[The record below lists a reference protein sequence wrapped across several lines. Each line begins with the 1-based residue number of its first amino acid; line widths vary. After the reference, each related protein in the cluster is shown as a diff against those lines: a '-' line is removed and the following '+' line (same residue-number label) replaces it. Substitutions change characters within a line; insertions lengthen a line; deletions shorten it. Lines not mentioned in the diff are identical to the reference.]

1 MRLKTYKMAISILP
15 KFLTLKWNISRTI
28 WRIEVGN
35 GSFFCIFHALSFE
48 LNFSFRPDVPFK
60 KRLSEFKASPLLG
73 GWEECLEKDLSVK
86 NKFHGIQ
93 LIGRQRL
100 NEIHHA
106 LVSDRR
112 DFKAI
117 RNETITSLSNF
128 IEQRCKSDQGSLRKL
143 KPLKKLKEN
152 IMDQELKECHQSI
165 IADKSLAEFGLQY
178 KEAASIP
185 ELNTAENPTDLLTL
199 LGCVD
204 YCTGK
209 SYCSETTFS

>member
-1 MRLKTYKMAISILP
+1 M
-15 KFLTLKWNISRTI
+15 
-28 WRIEVGN
+28 
-35 GSFFCIFHALSFE
+35 
-48 LNFSFRPDVPFK
+48 
-60 KRLSEFKASPLLG
+60 
-73 GWEECLEKDLSVK
+73 
-86 NKFHGIQ
+86 
-93 LIGRQRL
+93 
-100 NEIHHA
+100 
-106 LVSDRR
+106 
-112 DFKAI
+112 
-117 RNETITSLSNF
+117 
-128 IEQRCKSDQGSLRKL
+128 EQRYKSDQRSLSKL

-199 LGCVD
+199 LLIWEQHGCGD